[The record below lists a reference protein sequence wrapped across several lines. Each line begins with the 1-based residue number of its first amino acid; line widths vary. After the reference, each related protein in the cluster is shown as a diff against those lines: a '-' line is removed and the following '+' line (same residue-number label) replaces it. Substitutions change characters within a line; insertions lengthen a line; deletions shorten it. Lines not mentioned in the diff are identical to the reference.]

1 MRQVFYLVRHGEAE
15 RGTGATDA
23 ERRLTPA
30 GRAAFEALA
39 RGLAPS
45 VRLARIVTSPYR
57 RARET
62 AEVLAAATGAP
73 VEVASALAAGRSTGP
88 ELLALARAAGGGVAL
103 VGHNPEVAE
112 AVIIAAGGDR
122 AVPPGTVAAVESGP
136 EGRRHLAWLRT
147 P

>member
-1 MRQVFYLVRHGEAE
+1 MSQVFYLVRHAEAE
-15 RGTGATDA
+15 KGSGGPDA

-39 RGLAPS
+39 RSLGPS
-45 VRLARIVTSPYR
+45 VRLAGILCSTLL

-62 AEVLAAATGAP
+62 AKILSAATGAP
-73 VEVASALAAGRSTGP
+73 VAVEPKLGAGQCTGS
-88 ELLALARAAGGGVAL
+88 ELLSLGQAAGGGVAL

-112 AVIIAAGGDR
+112 AVRLAAGGER
-122 AVPPGTVAAVESGP
+122 KVPPGAVAAVEGGP
-136 EGRRHLAWLRT
+136 PWRLSWLRA

>member
-1 MRQVFYLVRHGEAE
+1 MRQRFYLVRHGESE
-15 RGTGATDA
+15 KGTGASDA
-23 ERRLTPA
+23 ECRLTPA

-39 RGLAPS
+39 RALAPS

-62 AEVLAAATGAP
+62 AAILGAATGVP
-73 VEVASALAAGRSTGP
+73 VEVESALAAGRSTGP

-112 AVIIAAGGDR
+112 AVILASGGDR

-136 EGRRHLAWLRT
+136 EGRRLAWLRT

>member
-1 MRQVFYLVRHGEAE
+1 MRQRFYLVRHGEAE
-15 RGTGATDA
+15 KGTAASDI

-39 RGLAPS
+39 RALAPS

-62 AEVLAAATGAP
+62 AAILGAATGVP
-73 VEVASALAAGRSTGP
+73 VEVESALAAGRSTGP

-103 VGHNPEVAE
+103 VCHNPEMAE
-112 AVIIAAGGDR
+112 AVILAAGGDR

-136 EGRRHLAWLRT
+136 EGRRLAWLRT

>member
-1 MRQVFYLVRHGEAE
+1 MRQRFYLVRHGEAE
-15 RGTGATDA
+15 KGTGASDA

-39 RGLAPS
+39 RALAPS

-62 AEVLAAATGAP
+62 AAILGAATGVP
-73 VEVASALAAGRSTGP
+73 VEVELALAAGRSTGP

-103 VGHNPEVAE
+103 VGHNPEMAE
-112 AVIIAAGGDR
+112 AVILAAGRDEK
-122 AVPPGTVAAVESGP
+122 VPAGAVAAVEAGTGGP
-136 EGRRHLAWLRT
+136 RLAWLRT

>member
-1 MRQVFYLVRHGEAE
+1 MTSLSFLVRHGEAD
-15 RGTGATDA
+15 GDLGGPDD

-39 RGLAPS
+39 RALAS
-45 VRLARIVTSPYR
+45 SLRLARVVTSPHR

-62 AEVLAAATGAP
+62 AEILAAVTGAP
-73 VEVASALAAGRSTGP
+73 LEVDPALAAGRSTGP
-88 ELLALARAAGGGVAL
+88 ELLELAWASGSGVAL
-103 VGHNPEVAE
+103 VGHNPEMAE
-112 AVIIAAGGDR
+112 AVILVSGGDR

-136 EGRRHLAWLRT
+136 EGRRLAWMRT

>member
-1 MRQVFYLVRHGEAE
+1 MRQRFYLVRHGEAE
-15 RGTGATDA
+15 KGTAASDI

-39 RGLAPS
+39 RALAPS

-62 AEVLAAATGAP
+62 AAILGAATGAP
-73 VEVASALAAGRSTGP
+73 VEVESALAAGRCTGA
-88 ELLALARAAGGGVAL
+88 ELLALARAAGRDVAL
-103 VGHNPEVAE
+103 VGHNPELAE
-112 AVIIAAGGDR
+112 AVILAAGRDEK
-122 AVPPGTVAAVESGP
+122 VPAGAVAAVETATGGP
-136 EGRRHLAWLRT
+136 RLAWLRT

>member
-1 MRQVFYLVRHGEAE
+1 VRQRFYLVRHGEAE
-15 RGTGATDA
+15 KGTGASDA

-39 RGLAPS
+39 RALAPS

-62 AEVLAAATGAP
+62 AAILGAATGVP
-73 VEVASALAAGRSTGP
+73 VEVESALAAGRSTGP

-103 VGHNPEVAE
+103 VGHNPEMAE
-112 AVIIAAGGDR
+112 AVILAAGRDEK
-122 AVPPGTVAAVESGP
+122 VPAGTVAAVEAGTGGS
-136 EGRRHLAWLRT
+136 RLAWLRT